1 MPVVSG
7 GSYRSPLTVIDNEAD
22 EVYINAIRRQTEA
35 NALRAQKKLE
45 QETARQKAANEQIKW
60 TMDWTMKEQDK
71 YLDQLKVAGNN
82 NPQLASMFMQQINE
96 MGSIAGR
103 ARTAST
109 PEEQR
114 FLLNQVGTYKQRLS
128 SGSAAVQL
136 MNDALSTFNE
146 DVGAG
151 LNTEG
156 NLNLS
161 NPEALEWAKKMAIT
175 AGRNPGTMLWF
186 IDDDGDWAVRHE
198 GERLEKPTDTK
209 ADVFFAYDPGI
220 IPEYTKD
227 IKEVLYNKLK
237 LIDEKTGTVS
247 DRFLTGQ
254 MFEGNFVPTADWVDE
269 GNGMMREV
277 FLTDMKK
284 VANQLAPQLNP
295 IATSYASNYYDSE
308 GFYDSL
314 PKDIKNKIM
323 KEQGIGEDL
332 EVGNAEGTQ
341 LNQKSLNAVKQGLL
355 LSALPLVTKVKMGK
369 SMKQTK
375 PPGSGTGSGSG
386 SGSKNKGLSVEA
398 NNFIKEIQNTP
409 IEEIVQQL
417 KNLDPTST
425 QKVSYNKSKN
435 QVTIDDTETEGGEI
449 MVYDLDNI
457 KDFDVEAIAAGQ
469 GDAGQFFMRWI
480 SSKLGNTAKER
491 KIKNEINSFLA
502 KQEVNKNNV
511 QVPYVDPNTGE
522 SLNAAELIKKYSNK

>member
-7 GSYRSPLTVIDNEAD
+7 GTYRSPLTVIDNEAD
-22 EVYINAIRRQTEA
+22 QIYINAINKITA
-35 NALRAQKKLE
+35 AGAARAQKKID
-45 QETARQKAANEQIKW
+45 QETERQKAANEQIQW
-60 TMDWTMKEQDK
+60 TMDWTMKQQDE
-71 YLDQLKVAGNN
+71 YLDQLKKAGNN
-82 NPQLASMFMQQINE
+82 NPQLASMFMEQINI
-96 MGSIAGR
+96 MGDYAGR
-103 ARTAST
+103 ARQAST

-114 FLLNQVGTYKQRLS
+114 ALLNEVGVFKQRLS
-128 SGSAAVQL
+128 SGAGAVQL
-136 MNDALSTFNE
+136 MNDSLTTFNE
-146 DVGAG
+146 DAQGA

-175 AGRNPGTMLWF
+175 AGRNPGSMTWF
-186 IDDDGDWAVRHE
+186 IDKDGDWAVRHE
-198 GERLEKPTDTK
+198 GPRLEKPSETK
-209 ADVFFAYDPGI
+209 ADVFFAYDPGT

-227 IKEVLYNKLK
+227 IKEVLYDKLK
-237 LIDEKTGTVS
+237 LVNEKTGKVA
-247 DRFLTGQ
+247 DQYLTGQ
-254 MFEGNFVPTADWVDE
+254 MIDGNFVPTADYIDE

-284 VANQLAPQLNP
+284 VAQQLTPQLNP
-295 IATSYASNYYDSE
+295 IADAYASDYYDAE

-314 PKDIKNKIM
+314 PKNIKEKIM

-332 EVGNAEGTQ
+332 KVGNAQGTR
-341 LNQKSLNAVKQGLL
+341 LDQKSLQAVRQGLL
-355 LSALPLVTKVKMGK
+355 LTALPLVTKVRMGK

-375 PPGSGTGSGSG
+375 PPGSGSDSGSD
-386 SGSKNKGLSVEA
+386 SNDKGLSVEA

-417 KNLDPTST
+417 KNLDPTGT
-425 QKVSYNKSKN
+425 QKVSYNKNKN
-435 QVTIDDTETEGGEI
+435 QVTIDDTGTESGKI

-480 SSKLGNTAKER
+480 SSKLGNTEKER

-502 KQEVNKNNV
+502 KQEVNKNDT
-511 QVPYVDPNTGE
+511 QIPYMDPNTGE
-522 SLNAAELIKKYSNK
+522 KKKGKYNR